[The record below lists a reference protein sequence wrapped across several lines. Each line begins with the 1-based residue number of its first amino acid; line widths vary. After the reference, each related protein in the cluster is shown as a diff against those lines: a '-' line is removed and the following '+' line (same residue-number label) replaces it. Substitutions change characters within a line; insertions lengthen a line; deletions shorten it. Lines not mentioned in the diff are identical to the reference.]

1 MHIRGV
7 SYGVVGAL
15 MFGLG
20 AVLAQ
25 LVGQS
30 MDAAIVSL
38 FALAGGGLLLSACLA
53 LAGTPLIAASQAS
66 GRGLL
71 AFERR
76 DWIDLLLLSSVG
88 TAFPLLLIVGGLQL
102 TSALVGGFLLQLNG
116 VAALLFAVLLLRE
129 RIRWKQ
135 AFGIALLLAGSVLVI
150 FKSASGV
157 AWSSGLLGDLLVFL
171 GAVGL
176 GFGFVPAKRLAARVE
191 TLPLTAYRL
200 LIGAV
205 MIVPVLIVHLLT
217 AAHGLLW
224 QPSLMFWGILALYIV
239 TSFCLG
245 YLAQQEGFRLLKA
258 WEMGAMMQTVPL
270 FSTVFALLLLHDS
283 MTLLQVAGGLVA
295 ILGGLVVVLSGR
307 ARPLA

>member
-1 MHIRGV
+1 MHIRGIG
-7 SYGVVGAL
+7 YGVVGAI

-25 LVGQS
+25 LLGAG
-30 MDAAIVSL
+30 MDAAVASL
-38 FALAGGGLLLSACLA
+38 LSLAGGGLLLTILLA
-53 LAGTPLIAASQAS
+53 LMGMPLASTLAS
-66 GRGLL
+66 
-71 AFERR
+71 FKRR
-76 DWIDLLLLSSVG
+76 DWIDLLLLSGIG
-88 TAFPLLLIVGGLQL
+88 TALPLLLIVWGLQL
-102 TSALVGGFLLQLNG
+102 TNALVGGFLLQLNG

-135 AFGIALLLAGSVLVI
+135 MLGIGLLLGGSVLVI

-157 AWSSGLLGDLLVFL
+157 SWSSGLFGDLLVFL

-200 LIGAV
+200 LIGAT
-205 MIVPVLIVHLLT
+205 MIVPVLIIHLLT
-217 AAHGLLW
+217 APRGLLW
-224 QPSLMFWGILALYIV
+224 QPSPMLWGILALYIV

-283 MTLLQVAGGLVA
+283 MTLLQVIGGLIA
-295 ILGGLVVVLSGR
+295 IIGGLVVVVSDRKPAISVL
-307 ARPLA
+307 